1 MSVHYSPAEQQ
12 AHAIAIA
19 ESAALKAGVSLR
31 THTTASQQS
40 DLPKPQPG
48 PQKTFLA
55 SNADIVIFGGA
66 AGGGKTWALLMQP
79 LKHMGNAQFG
89 GVIFR
94 RTSPQIRNQGGLWDE
109 STQIYPLLNA
119 EPRQTVLEWLFPSGA
134 KLKFAHLQYDLD
146 VHDWQGAQVPFIGF
160 DQLEH
165 FSESQFWYMLSRNR
179 STCGVHPYIRATVN
193 PDADSWVAK
202 LIAWWIDQDTGFPIE
217 ERSGVVRWFVRVNNE
232 IKWADTKEE
241 LAVDG
246 EDPKSLTFIPAKLS
260 DNQVLMQKD
269 PGYLANLKAL
279 SLVDRERLLGG
290 NWKIVATAG
299 KIFNRAWF
307 EIVDAVPASGS
318 EVRFTDLAAS
328 EKKMTNQVKGTKRS
342 DPDYTA
348 SCKMRRVGNVYYI
361 MDATAEQIGP
371 TEADRAMVN
380 RASQDGI
387 ACKQRWEEEGGASGK
402 RDSSHITAL
411 LAGYDC
417 KGVRPQ
423 GDKIVRAKPHA
434 AQAEAGNVKL
444 LRGPWNDRWL
454 NHMHGQPELPH
465 DDEMDAASGAFNE
478 LTDQVKDR
486 YSEEDSQSWG
496 FRTY

>member
-1 MSVHYSPAEQQ
+1 MNSLSPPRLRELDELLFDEPEQ
-12 AHAIAIA
+12 
-19 ESAALKAGVSLR
+19 L
-31 THTTASQQS
+31 
-40 DLPKPQPG
+40 LPGPQPG
-48 PQKTFLA
+48 PQETFLK
-55 SNADIVIFGGA
+55 SEADIVIFGGA

-79 LKHMGNAQFG
+79 LRHVTNPQFG

-119 EPRQTVLEWLFPSGA
+119 EPRQTVLEWRFPLGA

-179 STCGVHPYIRATVN
+179 SLCGVHPYVRATVN

-202 LIAWWIDQDTGFPIE
+202 LIEWWIDQDTGFPIE
-217 ERSGVVRWFVRVNNE
+217 ERSGVIRWFIRVNNE

-241 LAVDG
+241 LQSDS
-246 EDPKSLTFIPAKLS
+246 EEPKSLTFIPAKLS
-260 DNQVLMQKD
+260 DNQILMQKD
-269 PGYLANLKAL
+269 PGYLANLRAL

-307 EIVDAVPASGS
+307 EIVDAVPAGGE
-318 EVRFTDLAAS
+318 EVRFWDLAAT
-328 EKKMTNQVKGTKRS
+328 EKKMLAKTNKTT

-348 SCKMRRVGNVYYI
+348 GCRMKKVHGIYYVI
-361 MDATAEQIGP
+361 DAQAEQIGP
-371 TEADRAMVN
+371 TDADN
-380 RASQDGI
+380 LIKNTASQDGKG
-387 ACKQRWEEEGGASGK
+387 CKARWEIEGGASGV
-402 RDSSHITAL
+402 RDNLHLVQL

-417 KGVRPQ
+417 AGVRPE
-423 GDKIVRAKPHA
+423 GDKIVRAKGLA
-434 AQAEAGNVKL
+434 AQALAGNVKL
-444 LRGPWNDRWL
+444 LRGDWNNRWL

-478 LTDQVKDR
+478 LTDIHGLVEDL
-486 YSEEDSQSWG
+486 EEEVVEELDNYRG
-496 FRTY
+496 R

>member
-1 MSVHYSPAEQQ
+1 M
-12 AHAIAIA
+12 
-19 ESAALKAGVSLR
+19 
-31 THTTASQQS
+31 
-40 DLPKPQPG
+40 
-48 PQKTFLA
+48 
-55 SNADIVIFGGA
+55 N
-66 AGGGKTWALLMQP
+66 
-79 LKHMGNAQFG
+79 NAQFG

-109 STQIYPLLNA
+109 SLQIYPLLKA
-119 EPRQTVLEWLFPSGA
+119 QPRQTVLEWIFPSGA
-134 KLKFAHLQYDLD
+134 KLKFAHLQYDTD

-179 STCGVHPYIRATVN
+179 SLCGVHPYVRATVN

-202 LIAWWIDQDTGFPIE
+202 LIEWWIDEKTGYPIE
-217 ERSGVVRWFVRVNNE
+217 ERSGVVRWFIRVNNE
-232 IKWADTKEE
+232 TIWADTKEE
-241 LAVDG
+241 LQS
-246 EDPKSLTFIPAKLS
+246 ETEEPKSITFIPAKLS
-260 DNQVLMQKD
+260 DNQILMQKD
-269 PGYLANLKAL
+269 PGYLANLRAL
-279 SLVDRERLLGG
+279 SFVDRERLLGG

-307 EIVDAVPASGS
+307 EVVDAVPAGGT

-328 EKKMTNQVKGTKRS
+328 EKKIAST
-342 DPDYTA
+342 DPDFTA
-348 SCKMRRVGNVYYI
+348 SCKMRRVGDTFFVL
-361 MDATAEQIGP
+361 DATADQIGP
-371 TEADRAMVN
+371 TEADRQMTA
-380 RASQDGI
+380 RASQDGV

-402 RDSSHITAL
+402 RDSAHITKL

-417 KGVRPQ
+417 KGIRPD
-423 GDKIVRAKPHA
+423 GDKIVRAKPLA

-478 LTDQVKDR
+478 LATNREWKM
-486 YSEEDSQSWG
+486 Y
-496 FRTY
+496 

>member
-1 MSVHYSPAEQQ
+1 LNSLDPPRLRELDEILFDEPQIQ
-12 AHAIAIA
+12 AA
-19 ESAALKAGVSLR
+19 SLP
-31 THTTASQQS
+31 Q
-40 DLPKPQPG
+40 PQPG
-48 PQKTFLA
+48 PQETFLK
-55 SNADIVIFGGA
+55 SEADIVIFGGA

-79 LKHMGNAQFG
+79 LRHIGNSQFG

-119 EPRQTVLEWLFPSGA
+119 EPRQTVLEWRFQSGA

-179 STCGVHPYIRATVN
+179 STCGVHPYVRATVN

-202 LIAWWIDQDTGFPIE
+202 LIAWWIDQDTGLPVE
-217 ERSGVVRWFVRVNNE
+217 ERSGVVRWFIRVNNE
-232 IKWADTKEE
+232 IKWADTREE
-241 LAVDG
+241 LEKDDQ
-246 EDPKSLTFIPAKLS
+246 EPKSLTFIPAKLT
-260 DNQVLMQKD
+260 DNQKLMEKD

-279 SLVDRERLLGG
+279 SLVDRERLLAG

-307 EIVDAVPASGS
+307 EIVDAVPAGGS

-328 EKKMTNQVKGTKRS
+328 EKKMAPTGKIKNK

-348 SCKMRRVGNVYYI
+348 SCKMRKVDGVYYI
-361 MDATAEQIGP
+361 LDATAEQMGP
-371 TEADRAMVN
+371 TAADKSMQN
-380 RASQDGI
+380 LASQDGI

-402 RDSSHITAL
+402 RDSAHITKL

-417 KGVRPQ
+417 KGVKPD
-423 GDKIVRAKPHA
+423 GDKIVRAKPLA

-444 LRGPWNDRWL
+444 LRGDWNERWL

-478 LTDQVKDR
+478 LTDHKRRILVA
-486 YSEEDSQSWG
+486 
-496 FRTY
+496 

>member
-1 MSVHYSPAEQQ
+1 M
-12 AHAIAIA
+12 
-19 ESAALKAGVSLR
+19 
-31 THTTASQQS
+31 
-40 DLPKPQPG
+40 
-48 PQKTFLA
+48 
-55 SNADIVIFGGA
+55 IFGGA

-79 LKHMGNAQFG
+79 LRHVSNPDFG

-109 STQIYPLLNA
+109 SIKIYPLLQA
-119 EPRQTVLEWLFPSGA
+119 EPRQTVLEWRFASGA
-134 KLKFAHLQYDLD
+134 KLKFAHLQYDTD

-179 STCGVHPYIRATVN
+179 SLCGVHPYVRATVN

-202 LIAWWIDQDTGFPIE
+202 LIAWWINQETGFPVE

-232 IKWADTKEE
+232 VKWADTREE
-241 LAVDG
+241 LLGDG
-246 EDPKSLTFIPAKLS
+246 EEPKSLTFIPAKLS
-260 DNQVLMQKD
+260 DNQILMQKD

-299 KIFNRAWF
+299 KVFNRSWF
-307 EIVDAVPASGS
+307 EVVDAVPAGGE

-328 EKKMTNQVKGTKRS
+328 EKKMVPPKSKHNS
-342 DPDYTA
+342 DPDFTA
-348 SCKMRRVGNVYYI
+348 SCKMRRVGDIFYI
-361 MDATAEQIGP
+361 LDATAEQIGP
-371 TEADRAMVN
+371 TEADRVMVN
-380 RASQDGI
+380 HASQDGV

-402 RDSSHITAL
+402 RDTAHIIKL

-417 KGVRPQ
+417 KGIRPE
-423 GDKIVRAKPHA
+423 GDKIVRAKPLA

-444 LRGPWNDRWL
+444 MRGEWNERWL

-478 LTDQVKDR
+478 LTGAREMQ
-486 YSEEDSQSWG
+486 
-496 FRTY
+496 FF

>member
-1 MSVHYSPAEQQ
+1 MTPAEQQ

-19 ESAALKAGVSLR
+19 DSIALKAGIAPRS
-31 THTTASQQS
+31 ANQPGQP
-40 DLPKPQPG
+40 LPKPQPG
-48 PQKTFLA
+48 PQETFLA
-55 SNADIVIFGGA
+55 STADIVIFGGA

-79 LKHMGNAQFG
+79 LKHVGNAQFG

-109 STQIYPLLNA
+109 SEQIYPLLKA
-119 EPRQTVLEWLFPSGA
+119 EPRQTVLEWRFPSGA

-179 STCGVHPYIRATVN
+179 SLCGVHPYVRATVN

-202 LIAWWIDQDTGFPIE
+202 LIAWWIDQETGFPID

-232 IKWADTKEE
+232 TKWADTKEE

-246 EDPKSLTFIPAKLS
+246 EEPKSLTFIPARLS
-260 DNQVLMQKD
+260 DNQILMQKD

-279 SLVDRERLLGG
+279 SLVDRERLLNG

-307 EIVDAVPASGS
+307 EIVDAVPAGGT

-328 EKKMTNQVKGTKRS
+328 EKKIASK

-348 SCKMRRVGNVYYI
+348 SCKMRRVENVYYV

-371 TEADRAMVN
+371 TEADRAMQN
-380 RASQDGI
+380 RASQDGR

-402 RDSSHITAL
+402 RDSSHITQL

-417 KGVRPQ
+417 KGVRPE
-423 GDKIVRAKPHA
+423 GDKIVRAKPLA

-444 LRGPWNDRWL
+444 LKGPWNERWL

-478 LTDQVKDR
+478 LTDRSASFQVVGR
-486 YSEEDSQSWG
+486 ILG
-496 FRTY
+496 

>member
-1 MSVHYSPAEQQ
+1 MSLNVPTKRELIEYLNSCDPRRLAELDSLLFDEPAEL
-12 AHAIAIA
+12 A
-19 ESAALKAGVSLR
+19 
-31 THTTASQQS
+31 
-40 DLPKPQPG
+40 LPKPQPG
-48 PQKTFLA
+48 PQETFLA
-55 SNADIVIFGGA
+55 SDADIVIFGGA

-79 LKHMGNAQFG
+79 LRHMGNSQFG

-119 EPRQTVLEWLFPSGA
+119 EPRQTVLEWRFPSGA

-179 STCGVHPYIRATVN
+179 SLCGVHPYVRATVN

-202 LIAWWIDQDTGFPIE
+202 LIEWWIDQRTGFAIE
-217 ERSGVVRWFVRVNNE
+217 ERSGVVRWFTRVNNE
-232 IKWADTKEE
+232 IQWADTKEE
-241 LAVDG
+241 LQSD
-246 EDPKSLTFIPAKLS
+246 EQEPKSLTFIPAKLS
-260 DNQVLMQKD
+260 DNQILMQKD
-269 PGYLANLKAL
+269 PGYLANLRAL

-307 EIVDAVPASGS
+307 EIVDAVPAGGK

-328 EKKMTNQVKGTKRS
+328 EKKMTNKKPGQSS

-348 SCKMRRVGNVYYI
+348 SCKMRRVGDVYYI
-361 MDATAEQIGP
+361 LHATAEQMGP
-371 TEADRAMVN
+371 TAADRMMVN
-380 RASQDGI
+380 HASQDGI
-387 ACKQRWEEEGGASGK
+387 GCKQRWEEEGGASGV
-402 RDSSHITAL
+402 RDSAHITAL
-411 LAGYDC
+411 LAGFDC
-417 KGVRPQ
+417 KGVKPD
-423 GDKIVRAKPHA
+423 GDKIVRAKPLA

-444 LRGPWNDRWL
+444 LRGDWNDRWL

-478 LTDQVKDR
+478 LTDKKR
-486 YSEEDSQSWG
+486 RILYA
-496 FRTY
+496 

>member
-1 MSVHYSPAEQQ
+1 MKLEEKPAFLR
-12 AHAIAIA
+12 ALIARR
-19 ESAALKAGVSLR
+19 STSSSTL
-31 THTTASQQS
+31 
-40 DLPKPQPG
+40 PG
-48 PQKTFLA
+48 PQIGPQQTFLN
-55 SNADIVIFGGA
+55 SLADIVIFGGA

-79 LKHMGNAQFG
+79 LRHVSNPDFG

-109 STQIYPLLNA
+109 SIKIYPLLQA
-119 EPRQTVLEWLFPSGA
+119 EPRQTVLEWRFTSGA
-134 KLKFAHLQYDLD
+134 KLKFAHLQYDTD

-179 STCGVHPYIRATVN
+179 SLCGVHPYIRATVN

-202 LIAWWIDQDTGFPIE
+202 LIEWWIDQGTGFPNE
-217 ERSGVVRWFVRVNNE
+217 SRSGVVRWFVRANNE
-232 IKWADTKEE
+232 IRWADTKEE
-241 LAVDG
+241 LISEG
-246 EDPKSLTFIPAKLS
+246 EEPKSLTFIPAKLS
-260 DNQVLMQKD
+260 DNQILMQKD

-307 EIVDAVPASGS
+307 EVVDAVPVGGE

-328 EKKMTNQVKGTKRS
+328 EKKIAS
-342 DPDYTA
+342 DDPDFTA
-348 SCKMRRVGNVYYI
+348 SCKMRAVDGVFYVL
-361 MDATAEQIGP
+361 DATAEQVGP
-371 TEADRAMVN
+371 TAADRAMQN
-380 RASQDGI
+380 LASQDGK
-387 ACKQRWEEEGGASGK
+387 ACRQRWEEEGGASGK
-402 RDSSHITAL
+402 RDSAHIIKL

-417 KGVRPQ
+417 KGIKPD
-423 GDKIVRAKPHA
+423 GDKIVRAKPLA

-444 LRGPWNDRWL
+444 LRGEWNERWL

-478 LTDQVKDR
+478 LAGARELKF
-486 YSEEDSQSWG
+486 Y
-496 FRTY
+496 